1 MLIIRDNVATLF
13 YYQRSVVTGL
23 AVTPSLAITVVSLVN
38 SKSDALLFCSPC
50 PTLGFAS
57 L

>member
-1 MLIIRDNVATLF
+1 MLIIKDNVATLF